1 MLTSYGTANSNGNL
15 CYGDNNGIANVNAS
29 GGVPP
34 YSFSLSNGDSTS
46 IINDISDTEIS
57 ISPNPFLDYTKV
69 NIPNN
74 NSLYSISIYNSIGEL
89 IRLKNNNSGEII
101 IRKGDLARGVY
112 TLIVDTENEIIKKQ
126 IIIK

>member
-1 MLTSYGTANSNGNL
+1 M
-15 CYGDNNGIANVNAS
+15 
-29 GGVPP
+29 
-34 YSFSLSNGDSTS
+34 
-46 IINDISDTEIS
+46 

-89 IRLKNNNSGEII
+89 VRLKNNNSGEII

-112 TLIVDTENEIIKKQ
+112 TLIVNTENEIIKKR
-126 IIIK
+126 IIVKWFLI